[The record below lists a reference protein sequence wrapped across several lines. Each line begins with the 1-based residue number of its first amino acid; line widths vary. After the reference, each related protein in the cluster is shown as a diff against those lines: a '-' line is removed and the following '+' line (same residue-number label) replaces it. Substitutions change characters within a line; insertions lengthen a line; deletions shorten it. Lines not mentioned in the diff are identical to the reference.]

1 MYYKPNPNQETI
13 DGFFLPFGGKL
24 SADNRWV
31 KLAEM
36 IPWEKIE
43 EKYIESINEDR
54 GRQALPS
61 RLAFGAC
68 FIKQAEGLSDERVP
82 EAIAENPYMQYFV
95 GLYEFTSSPLFDSSM
110 MVHFRKRFP
119 VNFVADVNEYICTGK
134 WPESSRNVDRDD
146 GNDGPGGSGGISDLP
161 EPGENTPHEGKVI
174 MDATVAPA
182 DIKYPTDIDLLNK
195 SREHLETAIDIIWP
209 LVPHEGHKLPYH
221 PKKARKSYLKLS
233 KAKRWTKTKVSRG
246 ISDQLHYIDLACK
259 RFYQLL
265 RMNPDAVKE
274 LPSWLCKRLEVIPAV
289 YQQQKEMFDNNKRS
303 CENRI
308 VSLEQPHVRP
318 IVRGKRPDPTEFGQK
333 LHLTVVDG
341 YVYLEQT
348 AWNNYNEST
357 DLSACVAEYYR
368 RFGCL
373 PTAVLADKIYQTR
386 ANRAFC
392 NRYGIRLS
400 GPALGR
406 KTEEKSRQEK
416 EQMYQDS
423 CERNMIEGK
432 NGLAKRRYGLDLVMS
447 KLEKNAKTEAA
458 FSILVMNVFRKI
470 REDLLRLFQTLD
482 LFMLYKRIP
491 PLYLEGGYPG

>member
-13 DGFFLPFGGKL
+13 EGFFLPFGGKL

-31 KLAEM
+31 KLAGM

-43 EKYIESINEDR
+43 ERYVESINEER
-54 GRQALPS
+54 GRLALPS
-61 RLAFGAC
+61 RVAFGAC

-95 GLYEFTSSPLFDSSM
+95 GLYEFTPSPLFDSSM

-134 WPESSRNVDRDD
+134 WPESSRDVDRNG
-146 GNDGPGGSGGISDLP
+146 GNDNPGGSGGVTELP
-161 EPGENTPHEGKVI
+161 EPGVDSPHEGKLI

-195 SREHLETAIDIIWP
+195 CREHLEKAIYLIWP
-209 LVPHEGHKLPYH
+209 KVPHEGHKLPYH
-221 PKKARKSYLKLS
+221 PKKAKKSYLKLA
-233 KAKRWTKTKVSRG
+233 KAKRWTKAKINKG
-246 ISDQLHYIDLACK
+246 ISNQLQYVEMAAARL
-259 RFYQLL
+259 YQLL
-265 RMNPDAVKE
+265 SENPDAVEE
-274 LPSWLCKRLEVIPAV
+274 LPSWLCKRLEVIPVV

-308 VSLEQPHVRP
+308 VSIEQPHVHP

-333 LHLTVVDG
+333 LHLSVVDG

-357 DLSACVAEYYR
+357 DLRACVAEYYR
-368 RFGCL
+368 RFECL
-373 PTAVLADKIYQTR
+373 PSAILADKIYQTR

-392 NRYGIRLS
+392 NQYGIRLS

-406 KTEEKSRQEK
+406 KTEEKSQQEK

-423 CERNMIEGK
+423 CERNIIEGR
-432 NGLAKRRYGLDLVMS
+432 NGLAKRRYGLNLIMS
-447 KLEKNAKTEAA
+447 KLEENAKTEAA
-458 FSILVMNVFRKI
+458 FSILVMNAFRKI
-470 REDLLRLFQTLD
+470 REVLLRFFPTLD
-482 LFMLYKRIP
+482 YFVFYGRYF
-491 PLYLEGGYPG
+491 PLSLAG